1 VIAEVDAERTGR
13 FWGDVLWISRTRC
26 YNALRSMTTNTVQQK
41 PSKPVPMQFPFLDL
55 QTQFASMRSEIMQ
68 AVTGVLESQK
78 CVLGPEVDAFERE
91 VGAYIGSKF
100 AVSCASGSDA
110 LLLALMA
117 YEIGPGDEVI
127 TTPFTFVATAGS
139 IARLGA
145 RTVFVDIDPVTYNL
159 DPTKLDKAITP
170 RTRAIMPVHL
180 FGLSAD
186 MDAILA
192 VANAHKLPV
201 VEDAAQAIGA
211 RYKQSQV
218 GTFGA
223 FGCFSFFPSKNLG
236 AAGDGGLITTN
247 DLGLA
252 DRLKILRGH
261 GSRERYYY
269 EILGTNSRL
278 DSIQA
283 AILRVK
289 LRHLDAWAEGRR
301 RNAET
306 YKQLFAERGLLDR
319 VTIPTQPA
327 DAYHVYNQYTIRV
340 PQRDEL
346 KAHLAA
352 SGIPSEIYYPLAL
365 HMQRAFTNLGYKEG
379 DFPHSEAAGREVL
392 SLPIYPELKPEQLEA
407 VVNAIAQFYA
417 K

>member
-1 VIAEVDAERTGR
+1 MEPK
-13 FWGDVLWISRTRC
+13 
-26 YNALRSMTTNTVQQK
+26 SMTTNVTQPKPAKTVA
-41 PSKPVPMQFPFLDL
+41 MQFPFLDL
-55 QTQFASMRSEIMQ
+55 QTQFATLRSEIMQ
-68 AVTGVLESQK
+68 AITGVLESQR

-91 VGAYIGSKF
+91 VNAYIGSKF

-117 YEIGPGDEVI
+117 YEIGAGDEVI

-145 RTVFVDIDPVTYNL
+145 RPVFVDIDPITFNL
-159 DPTKLDKAITP
+159 DPAAVERVITP

-186 MDAILA
+186 MDTLMA
-192 VANAHKLPV
+192 VANARNIPV

-211 RYKQSQV
+211 RYKDHQV
-218 GTFGA
+218 GTIGA

-247 DLGLA
+247 DPELA
-252 DRLKILRGH
+252 DRLRILRGH

-269 EILGTNSRL
+269 EVLGTNSRL

-289 LRHLDAWAEGRR
+289 LRYLDTWAEGRR
-301 RNAET
+301 ANAET
-306 YKQLFAERGLLDR
+306 YRRLFTEAGLLDR
-319 VTIPTQPA
+319 VTLPTETA
-327 DAYHVYNQYTIRV
+327 NTYHVYNQYTIRV
-340 PQRDEL
+340 PRRDEL

-352 SGIPSEIYYPLAL
+352 SGIPSEIYYPMAL
-365 HMQRAFTNLGYKEG
+365 HMQRAFSSLGHKEG
-379 DFPHSEAAGREVL
+379 DFPHSEAAGRGVL
-392 SLPIYPELKPEQLEA
+392 SLPIYPELRREHLES
-407 VVNAIAQFYA
+407 VVKAISDFYSQQQ
-417 K
+417 

>member
-1 VIAEVDAERTGR
+1 
-13 FWGDVLWISRTRC
+13 
-26 YNALRSMTTNTVQQK
+26 MTTNATQPKPAKTVT
-41 PSKPVPMQFPFLDL
+41 MQFPFLDL
-55 QTQFASMRSEIMQ
+55 QSQFSALRSEIMQ
-68 AVTGVLESQK
+68 AVTGVLESQR

-91 VGAYIGSKF
+91 VNAYIGSKF

-117 YEIGPGDEVI
+117 YDIGAGDEVI

-145 RTVFVDIDPVTYNL
+145 RPVFVDINSLTYNL
-159 DPTKLDKAITP
+159 DPAAVEKAITS

-186 MDAILA
+186 MDALMA
-192 VANAHKLPV
+192 VANAHKIPV

-211 RYKQSQV
+211 RYNDRQV
-218 GTFGA
+218 GTIGA

-247 DLGLA
+247 DPELA
-252 DRLKILRGH
+252 DRLRILRGH

-289 LRHLDAWAEGRR
+289 LRYLDTWAEGRR
-301 RNAET
+301 ANAET
-306 YKQLFAERGLLDR
+306 YRQLFTEYGLLGR
-319 VTIPTQPA
+319 VTLPTQTA
-327 DAYHVYNQYTIRV
+327 NTYHVYNQYTIRV
-340 PQRDEL
+340 PRRDEL

-365 HMQRAFTNLGYKEG
+365 HMQRAFTSLGYKEG

-392 SLPIYPELKPEQLEA
+392 SLPIYPELRRDQLES
-407 VVNAIAQFYA
+407 VVKAIFEFYS
-417 K
+417 KQ

>member
-1 VIAEVDAERTGR
+1 
-13 FWGDVLWISRTRC
+13 
-26 YNALRSMTTNTVQQK
+26 MTTNAIQPK
-41 PSKPVPMQFPFLDL
+41 PANTVPMQFPFLDL
-55 QTQFASMRSEIMQ
+55 QTQFSALRSEIMQ
-68 AVTGVLESQK
+68 AVTGVLESQR

-91 VGAYIGSKF
+91 VNAYVGSQF

-117 YEIGPGDEVI
+117 YEIGAGDEVI

-145 RTVFVDIDPVTYNL
+145 RPVFVDIDPVTFNL
-159 DPTKLDKAITP
+159 DPAAVEKAISP
-170 RTRAIMPVHL
+170 RTKAIMPVHL
-180 FGLSAD
+180 FGLSAE
-186 MDAILA
+186 MDALMA
-192 VANAHKLPV
+192 VANGHKIPV

-211 RYKQSQV
+211 RYKDRQV

-247 DLGLA
+247 DPELA
-252 DRLKILRGH
+252 DRLRILRGH

-289 LRHLDAWAEGRR
+289 LRYLDAWAEGRR
-301 RNAET
+301 RNAEA
-306 YKQLFAERGLLDR
+306 YRQLFTESGLLDR
-319 VTIPTQPA
+319 LTLPSQPA
-327 DAYHVYNQYTIRV
+327 NTYHVYNQYTIRT

-346 KAHLAA
+346 KVHIAGI
-352 SGIPSEIYYPLAL
+352 GIPSEIYYPLAL
-365 HMQRAFTNLGYKEG
+365 HMQRAFSYLGYKEG

-392 SLPIYPELKPEQLEA
+392 SLPIYPELKPEHLQA
-407 VVNAIAQFYA
+407 VVKAIADFYSMQ
-417 K
+417 

>member
-1 VIAEVDAERTGR
+1 
-13 FWGDVLWISRTRC
+13 
-26 YNALRSMTTNTVQQK
+26 MTTNAIQPK
-41 PSKPVPMQFPFLDL
+41 PANTVPMQFPFLDL
-55 QTQFASMRSEIMQ
+55 QTQFSALRSEIMQ
-68 AVTGVLESQK
+68 AVTGVLESQR

-91 VGAYIGSKF
+91 VNAYVGSQF

-117 YEIGPGDEVI
+117 YEIGAGDEVI

-145 RTVFVDIDPVTYNL
+145 RPVFVDIDPVTFNL
-159 DPTKLDKAITP
+159 DPAAVEKAISP
-170 RTRAIMPVHL
+170 RTKAIMPVHL
-180 FGLSAD
+180 FGLSAE
-186 MDAILA
+186 MDALMA
-192 VANAHKLPV
+192 VANGHKIPV

-211 RYKQSQV
+211 RYKDRQV

-247 DLGLA
+247 DPELA
-252 DRLKILRGH
+252 DRLRILRGH

-289 LRHLDAWAEGRR
+289 LRYLDAWAEGRR
-301 RNAET
+301 RNAEA
-306 YKQLFAERGLLDR
+306 YRQLFTESGLLDR
-319 VTIPTQPA
+319 LTLPSQPA
-327 DAYHVYNQYTIRV
+327 NTYHVYNQYTIRT

-346 KAHLAA
+346 KVHLAGI
-352 SGIPSEIYYPLAL
+352 GIPSEIYYPLAL
-365 HMQRAFTNLGYKEG
+365 HMQRAFSYLGYKEG

-392 SLPIYPELKPEQLEA
+392 SLPIYPELKPEHLQA
-407 VVNAIAQFYA
+407 VVKAIADFYSMQ
-417 K
+417 

>member
-1 VIAEVDAERTGR
+1 ME
-13 FWGDVLWISRTRC
+13 SK
-26 YNALRSMTTNTVQQK
+26 SMTTNATQPK
-41 PSKPVPMQFPFLDL
+41 PSKTVPMQFPFLDL
-55 QTQFASMRSEIMQ
+55 QTQFSALRTEIMQ
-68 AVTGVLESQK
+68 AVTGVLESQR

-91 VGAYIGSKF
+91 VNAYIGSKF

-117 YEIGPGDEVI
+117 YEIGAGDEVI

-145 RTVFVDIDPVTYNL
+145 RPVFVDIDPVTYNL
-159 DPTKLDKAITP
+159 DPAAVEKAITP

-186 MDAILA
+186 MDAVMA
-192 VANAHKLPV
+192 VANAHKISV

-211 RYKQSQV
+211 RYKDRQV
-218 GTFGA
+218 GTIGA

-247 DLGLA
+247 DPELA
-252 DRLKILRGH
+252 DRLRLLRGH

-289 LRHLDAWAEGRR
+289 LRYLDTWAEGRR
-301 RNAET
+301 ANAET
-306 YKQLFAERGLLDR
+306 YRQSFTANGLLNR
-319 VTIPTQPA
+319 VTPPTQTA
-327 DAYHVYNQYTIRV
+327 NTYHVYNQYTIRV
-340 PQRDEL
+340 PRRDEL

-365 HMQRAFTNLGYKEG
+365 HMQRAFSALGYKEG

-392 SLPIYPELKPEQLEA
+392 SLPIYPELRREQLES
-407 VVNAIAQFYA
+407 VVQTISDFYSQR
-417 K
+417 